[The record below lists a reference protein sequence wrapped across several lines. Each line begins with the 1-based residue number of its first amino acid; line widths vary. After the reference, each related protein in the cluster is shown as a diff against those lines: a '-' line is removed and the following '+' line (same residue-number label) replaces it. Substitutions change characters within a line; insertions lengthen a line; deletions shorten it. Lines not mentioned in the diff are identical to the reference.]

1 MHWAPPDQLPA
12 VPDFFTACNCTRLDI
27 RHSNLWHDSI
37 RDRSRHA
44 LFLEILNKKTSNM
57 TQLRKG
63 SFIKKVKDISMGGA
77 LALALLS
84 GTTLSSCSSN
94 NDESDYS
101 YEETTYG
108 KGIRS
113 QIKEVSPGEFKI
125 MSEESV
131 PADSSVAIVTYLD
144 GHKDS
149 LNPAS
154 AKALIDQEIRS
165 NPNMGYHSG
174 LSSMLLYG
182 GMGYLLGR
190 GMGNSYINTYRDRQ
204 DEGQRRSVYA
214 GTGAYAAS
222 RTAFR
227 DVDASR
233 SVRTVNARP
242 AGGRKGFF
250 GRSSSG
256 RSGG

>member
-1 MHWAPPDQLPA
+1 MLNFFAACKSTGYDIHLKNHWHESY
-12 VPDFFTACNCTRLDI
+12 ACG
-27 RHSNLWHDSI
+27 SF
-37 RDRSRHA
+37 HA
-44 LFLEILNKKTSNM
+44 LLLRNPQQKIITM

-63 SFIKKVKDISMGGA
+63 SFIRRVKDIGMGGA

-84 GTTLSSCSSN
+84 GTALVSCSSN
-94 NDESDYS
+94 EDESEYS

-113 QIKEVSPGEFKI
+113 HIKEVSPGEFKI
-125 MSEESV
+125 ISEESV
-131 PADSSVAIVTYLD
+131 PADSSMAIVSYLD
-144 GHKDS
+144 GNKDT
-149 LNPAS
+149 LNPMA

-165 NPNMGYHSG
+165 NPHMGYHSG

-190 GMGNSYINTYRDRQ
+190 NSSYSYMNNYRSRMDM
-204 DEGQRRSVYA
+204 ERSRSFYA
-214 GTGAYAAS
+214 NPGAWASSRSAAL
-222 RTAFR
+222 
-227 DVDASR
+227 DVETSR
-233 SVRTVNARP
+233 SVRTVTTRP

-250 GRSSSG
+250 GRSSS